1 MHAEAHKTWYKRGI
15 WATNRYET
23 QNCFRFFLSYSFLTP
38 LALYDVMEE
47 EEGGVPYMVISGT
60 RLWLGEKKQP
70 HPPAAQSLCLGSL
83 KERRARGWTEGQNKI
98 KKDCSDFYLYVNDKV
113 L

>member
-1 MHAEAHKTWYKRGI
+1 MPRHIKLDIREAYEQLIAMKHKTALDFSFHI
-15 WATNRYET
+15 H
-23 QNCFRFFLSYSFLTP
+23 FLKP

-60 RLWLGEKKQP
+60 RLWLGGKKQP